1 VVSDGDEVP
10 LDGGTGARG
19 GPVDVTESLPGGG
32 IVDPVGAGGLMLAAD
47 FTANA
52 AGSLPL
58 TGLGVGLLFA
68 MGLLLLTSGGVLRRG
83 SAAAG

>member
-32 IVDPVGAGGLMLAAD
+32 IGDPVGAGGLMLAAD